1 MTIKSK
7 PDIGGQVA
15 IKAIGAEII
24 AMVLIYFFTK
34 SFIYCIISL
43 TGAAI
48 SIAAFTLLIRSTD
61 RILKKG
67 KGRMMFFL
75 LAQVKLLIIAAAFY
89 AFSRWTKSGAV
100 FFIQGVAIVYL
111 AVLIEGLARFSGN
124 ASHGT

>member
-1 MTIKSK
+1 MTKKSRPGVGPRAAVK
-7 PDIGGQVA
+7 AAVA
-15 IKAIGAEII
+15 ELG

-34 SFIYCIISL
+34 SAVYCIISL

-48 SIAAFTLLIRSTD
+48 SIAGFTLLIRSTD

-67 KGRMMFFL
+67 KGRTMFFL

-100 FFIQGVAIVYL
+100 FFIQGVVIVYL
-111 AVLIEGLARFSGN
+111 AVLIEGLARFAGN
-124 ASHGT
+124 TSHGT